1 MNIRKLRST
10 KISQEKFEHCMGCK
24 DRGDSG
30 ANGGIRIST
39 NEFGKQPEGYWCK
52 NLCENDTKMCTVK
65 LGQQKF

>member
-39 NEFGKQPEGYWCK
+39 NEFGKQPEGY
-52 NLCENDTKMCTVK
+52 
-65 LGQQKF
+65 